1 MAFLSLTDLI
11 QKVVRRLG
19 QVSGAGAQLYSED
32 LIADYIKETY
42 QQVRSMHWWDQLMTW
57 HTSQLDGTTGRVVT
71 HIVGAADGFKDVQV
85 IRYGNNQYNLPQLGM
100 NNPNRVTGTIPRYI
114 EPLRQVDDPNNN
126 HLFRVWPLT
135 AVTTVDD
142 PIRVRV
148 RLDPTTLFT
157 TPATIVPFDSAV
169 LINGAAHSFAAD
181 DGANPAQVAK
191 LGQAFQMR
199 LDALVKQH
207 NSGAIILDARQYTPI
222 GLDQWVETP
231 W

>member
-32 LIADYIKETY
+32 LISDYIKETY

-57 HTSQLDGTTGRVVT
+57 QSSQLDGSTGLCTTT
-71 HIVGAADGFKDVQV
+71 FVGAADGFKDVQV
-85 IRYGNNQYNLPQLGM
+85 VRYGNNQYNLPQLGM

-114 EPLRQVDDPNNN
+114 EPLTQTDDATNSY
-126 HLFRVWPLT
+126 LFRVWPKT
-135 AVTTVDD
+135 AVTTAAL
-142 PIRVRV
+142 PLRTRV
-148 RLDPTTLFT
+148 RLDPASLFT
-157 TPATIVPFDSAV
+157 TPTVIVPFDSAV
-169 LINGAAHSFAAD
+169 LINGAAYSFAAD
-181 DGANPAQVAK
+181 DGANPAQVVK
-191 LGQAFQMR
+191 LGQAYKMR
-199 LDALVKQH
+199 LDELVKQH
-207 NSGAIILDARQYTPI
+207 NSGAIILDSRQYTPI